1 VNQVENYKNHPSIVM
16 WSMGN
21 EAGPGKNFKAAIDAV
36 HALDA
41 TRPVHY
47 ERANEIADVDSH
59 MYPTVEWLYT
69 RGTNTAKP
77 FFLCEYAHAMGNAMG
92 NFKEYWEA
100 FYSSDSLSGGC
111 VWDWIDQAV
120 WKYTDRVGPDG
131 KRVRYLAY
139 GGDFDDKPN
148 DGNFVCN
155 GIIGPTRDVTPKL
168 IEVKRVHQNL
178 MVSAEN
184 AAAGKVEVWNRFAFT
199 DAKVF
204 EARWSLSCDGK
215 VIGDGTLG
223 ALEIAPLTR
232 KSVAVPVPEITP
244 VAGAEYLY
252 RISFH
257 LKEKTL
263 WADKGHEVAASQ
275 LAFKP
280 AAAAKPVAARPAK
293 PRKVTLKQDGDAV
306 TVSGKGFEVV
316 IGRASG
322 TITRLVYHGKTVM
335 SDVAGIVHGPRFNAF
350 RAFVDND
357 NQFGKWLR
365 SEYMESGLSQM
376 SYHVRPLRVEAGDGT
391 CVKVTSVTEACG
403 FKSGRFTQETEYV
416 VTGDGA
422 VTVHNTVTPAGKL
435 SPLPRMGVRMML
447 EGAFENMAYYGRGP
461 WENYVDRNTGSD
473 LGYYESTV
481 TGQFVPYVRPQENGG
496 KSDVRWAA
504 FTDKSGDGVLFTFP
518 VPLFVTALHYTPE
531 DLEGSRHRKD
541 MERIYNPLV
550 ARPEVCL
557 SLDIAQMGLG
567 GASCGPI
574 PMEKYIL
581 RAKPVQYTYVMR
593 PCKAGYK
600 NLSEAARLP

>member
-59 MYPTVEWLYT
+59 MYPAVEWLFE
-69 RGTNTAKP
+69 RGKNTAKP

-120 WKYTDRVGPDG
+120 WKNTDRTGPDG

-178 MVSAEN
+178 VASAEN

-199 DAKVF
+199 DAKAF
-204 EARWSLSCDGK
+204 EARWSLACDGK
-215 VIGDGTLG
+215 VIADGTLG

-232 KSVAVPVPEITP
+232 KTVEVPVPEITP

-252 RISFH
+252 RVSFH
-257 LKEKTL
+257 LKGRTL

-280 AAAAKPVAARPAK
+280 AAVAAKPAAARAAM
-293 PRKVTLKQDGDAV
+293 PRKVKLSQDAV
-306 TVSGKGFEVV
+306 TVSGKGFELV

-322 TITRLVYHGKTVM
+322 TITRLVYGGKTVM
-335 SDVAGIVHGPRFNAF
+335 SDAAGIVHGPRFNAF

-365 SEYMESGLSQM
+365 FEYMESGLSQM
-376 SYHVRPLRVEAGDGT
+376 SYHARPLRVEEGSDSR
-391 CVKVTSVTEACG
+391 VKVTAAVEACG
-403 FKSGRFTQETEYV
+403 FKSGRFTHVTEYLIA
-416 VTGDGA
+416 GDGE
-422 VTVHNTVTPAGKL
+422 VTVKNTITPAGKL
-435 SPLPRMGVRMML
+435 PPLPRLGVRMML
-447 EGAFENMAYYGRGP
+447 DGALENMAYYGRGP

-481 TGQFVPYVRPQENGG
+481 ADQFVPYVRPQENGG

-504 FTDKSGDGVLFTFP
+504 FTDKAGDGVLFTFP
-518 VPLFVTALHYTPE
+518 VPLFVTALHYTSE
-531 DLEGSRHRKD
+531 DLEGSRHRNG
-541 MERIYNPLV
+541 MERIFNPLA

-567 GASCGPI
+567 GASCGPT
-574 PMEKYIL
+574 PMEKYVL

-593 PCKAGYK
+593 PCKAGYQ
-600 NLSEAARLP
+600 NLSELARRP